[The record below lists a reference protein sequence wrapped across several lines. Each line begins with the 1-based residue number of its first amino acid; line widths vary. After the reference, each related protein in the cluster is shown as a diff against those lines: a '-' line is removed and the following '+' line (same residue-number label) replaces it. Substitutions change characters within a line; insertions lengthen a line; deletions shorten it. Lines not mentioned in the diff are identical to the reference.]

1 MIMYMCE
8 AMSDVLFQMP
18 IVLSV
23 TLKNPETQ
31 KETGSYTFDLGLP
44 LITQAHLWF
53 NGGQHRNT

>member
-1 MIMYMCE
+1 MYVCGNVN
-8 AMSDVLFQMP
+8 VLFQMP

-53 NGGQHRNT
+53 KGGRHRNT